1 MTAENGCRRR
11 QMPASP
17 RREVKVR
24 PSRETAWSLPSDT
37 QKLLGLP
44 ATMVPV
50 PSSAPYLI
58 NSQFRDEL
66 LNGEVFCTLREAQ
79 VPSPDRKMEA
89 PLQHSQTPQRPA
101 LPSPGTRKHY
111 ADRPKTDYALTSK
124 LDHLMGAVQWAVLR
138 AFWQGYLSCR
148 ALLGRRYLAAIT
160 RRSHPPSRPANA
172 RGRLRGSGVS
182 ALSRRQIVRPDQTA
196 FSGFRTR
203 RFR

>member
-138 AFWQGYLSCR
+138 AFWQAVSVLPCFAR
-148 ALLGRRYLAAIT
+148 AQISRRNHKAVSSAIEARKRTRAASRIW
-160 RRSHPPSRPANA
+160 RIRSFETPNRSPRSN
-172 RGRLRGSGVS
+172 SVFGVS
-182 ALSRRQIVRPDQTA
+182 DT
-196 FSGFRTR
+196 
-203 RFR
+203 